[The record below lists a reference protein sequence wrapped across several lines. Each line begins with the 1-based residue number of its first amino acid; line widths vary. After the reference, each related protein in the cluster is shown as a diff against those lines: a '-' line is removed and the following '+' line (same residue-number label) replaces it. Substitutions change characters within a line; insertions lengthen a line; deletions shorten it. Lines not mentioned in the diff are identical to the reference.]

1 MNMLRANLATSAP
14 IAESKSAKVL
24 LVTAYHWP
32 TTTRL
37 ALALSE
43 AGLTVDALCL
53 AGHSLAKVKFVS
65 TVHRYRPLLP
75 LRSFRQAIAA
85 SKPDLLI
92 PSDDTVAAQLH
103 ELYQQQR
110 PTDPT
115 GERIRSLIENSLGEP
130 TNYPVFYSRT
140 QIASVAQRAGVLS
153 PETIKIDS
161 RRELLNQLETIGL
174 PAVIKTDGSFGGLGV
189 AIVGTKQD
197 AERAFDKLNAYHGIT
212 RAMKRLVINRDANL
226 ILPCLQGPRTQLSLQ
241 RLIVGKRVNS
251 AVACWKGTIL
261 AQVCVEVVAS
271 NDATG
276 PATVVRIISHPNMSQ
291 AVERLVRAFN
301 LSGLCGFDF
310 IEDSTDQSVYLID
323 FNPRATQTCFLLS
336 YEGVQPV
343 AALAAKL
350 QALPP
355 PIADYSA
362 PKRGPIVLFPH
373 WLGNY
378 SQYPDI
384 DPPTRSDD
392 LVRIGLEFQ
401 RQQNRFLVKAFQR
414 AKNK

>member
-1 MNMLRANLATSAP
+1 MLRANLATNAP
-14 IAESKSAKVL
+14 IANSTSAKVL
-24 LVTAYHWP
+24 LVTAYNWP

-65 TVHRYRPLLP
+65 NVHRYRPLLP

-85 SKPDLLI
+85 SKPDLII
-92 PSDDTVAAQLH
+92 PGDDTVAAQLH
-103 ELYQQQR
+103 ELYRQEY
-110 PTDPT
+110 PTDPA
-115 GERIRSLIENSLGEP
+115 GEHIRSLIENSLGEP
-130 TNYPVFYSRT
+130 TNYPVFYSRS
-140 QIASVAQRAGVLS
+140 QIASVAHGAGVLS
-153 PETIKIDS
+153 PKTTKINS
-161 RRELLNQLETIGL
+161 RQELLNQIETIGL

-189 AIVGTKQD
+189 AIVSTKQD
-197 AERAFDKLNAYHGIT
+197 AERAFDKLTAYHGVT
-212 RAMKRLVINRDANL
+212 RAIKRLVINRDANL
-226 ILPCLQGPRTQLSLQ
+226 ILPCLYGPRPQLSLQ

-251 AVACWKGTIL
+251 AVACWKGEVL

-276 PATVVRIISHPNMSQ
+276 PATVVRTISHPNMSQ
-291 AVERLVRAFN
+291 AVERSVRAFN

-310 IEDSTDQSVYLID
+310 IEDSTDQNVYLID

-336 YEGVQPV
+336 YEGLQPV
-343 AALAAKL
+343 VALAAKL

-355 PIADYSA
+355 PIADRSA
-362 PKRGPIVLFPH
+362 PKREPIVLFPH

-378 SQYPDI
+378 SEYPDV
-384 DPPTRSDD
+384 DPPTKSDD

-401 RQQNRFLVKAFQR
+401 RQQNRFLVKAFRR
-414 AKNK
+414 AKKK